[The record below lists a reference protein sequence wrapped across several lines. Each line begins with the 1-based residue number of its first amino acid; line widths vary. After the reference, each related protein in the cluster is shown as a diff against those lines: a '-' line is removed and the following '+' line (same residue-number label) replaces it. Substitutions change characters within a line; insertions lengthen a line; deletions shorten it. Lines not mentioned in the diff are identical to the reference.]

1 MTLGKISDEQ
11 LVEEHGRELNAEE
24 GADQRRVLSIFLEHG
39 YTVDSYDLGGAAWR
53 IHEEQGYCV
62 LELVVFRSTTVDKIR
77 SDRRMV
83 RSLYRILLSE
93 LNSGSRSLVGDLEFR
108 RLFGVNVPY
117 HRGRQVMIV
126 ADEFLVSRSRAEG
139 DARVDSVEVVPVS
152 ELSSML
158 EGRRDGVLR
167 RARRMFRPD
176 KGRVLEKAYS
186 RARTGLILTGVFLVM
201 LVPLMF
207 LNVADAVFQLL
218 LILDSVLIL
227 ATIGVSL
234 VLHEWGVVRFKK
246 LLREELAA
254 FHQKLGP
261 LTVHQSVTMVPR
273 ASQKLPS
280 QQTELS
286 LARHTIP
293 STELSGES
301 GVEGS
306 FEHLLAEG
314 GKSSE
319 FYARRRDGL
328 WDLAHEAFAEGDWDN
343 CAYHLRGA
351 VGSALKEVYVKL
363 TGKAAFGSLQHVTEL
378 VCKKTGLDP
387 ERFQRFFERIDS
399 LRKPTEAELSRL
411 FEHAEGLLT
420 DLQSP
425 VSTTAPLEVG
435 SAEGD
440 EKVKAQEESERDEKI
455 EAVLSLHTVKGRSK
469 AAKGKREGS
478 SAGEGVSVGGESG
491 RLHSESEFVQS
502 RLVGETEAE
511 ITSCDSVVETICAD
525 GEIREEL
532 KRLSDTKGDSGFP
545 VFLVVTQSSE
555 VLSIVESLKG
565 RYPGLPIGACE
576 RAVNGKAQII
586 VSRDGEIND
595 RIDYESPEQLE
606 RLVKSYAF
614 EGTVSRPKLSGDSGS
629 IEEFLEE

>member
-1 MTLGKISDEQ
+1 VTLGKLSDEQ
-11 LVEEHGRELNAEE
+11 LVKEHGQELSVEE
-24 GADQRRVLSIFLEHG
+24 NVDQRRVLSIFLEYG
-39 YTVDSYDLGGAAWR
+39 YTVDSYDLGSAAWR
-53 IHEEQGYCV
+53 IHEGRGYCV

-93 LNSGSRSLVGDLEFR
+93 LSGGSRSLVGDLEFK

-117 HRGRQVMIV
+117 YGGRQVMIV
-126 ADEFLVSRSRAEG
+126 ADEFLVSRSCAEG

-152 ELSSML
+152 ELSSVL

-186 RARTGLILTGVFLVM
+186 RARTGLILTGVFLVL

-234 VLHEWGVVRFKK
+234 VLHEWGVARFKK

-261 LTVHQSVTMVPR
+261 LTVQSVTMVPR
-273 ASQKLPS
+273 ASEKLPS

-286 LARHTIP
+286 QARHTIP
-293 STELSGES
+293 GTELSGES

-314 GKSSE
+314 GESSE
-319 FYARRRDGL
+319 FYAKRRDGL
-328 WDLAHEAFAEGDWDN
+328 WDLAREAFAEGDWDN

-387 ERFQRFFERIDS
+387 EKFQRLFERIDS

-425 VSTTAPLEVG
+425 VSTTTPLEVG

-440 EKVKAQEESERDEKI
+440 EKVKAQEEAERDEKI
-455 EAVLSLHTVKGRSK
+455 EAVLLSHTVKGRSK
-469 AAKGKREGS
+469 AAEWKRERS

-491 RLHSESEFVQS
+491 RLHGEPELVQS
-502 RLVGETEAE
+502 RLVGETEAG
-511 ITSCDSVVETICAD
+511 ITSCESVVETICAD

-586 VSRDGEIND
+586 VSRDGEISD

-606 RLVKSYAF
+606 RLIKSYAF